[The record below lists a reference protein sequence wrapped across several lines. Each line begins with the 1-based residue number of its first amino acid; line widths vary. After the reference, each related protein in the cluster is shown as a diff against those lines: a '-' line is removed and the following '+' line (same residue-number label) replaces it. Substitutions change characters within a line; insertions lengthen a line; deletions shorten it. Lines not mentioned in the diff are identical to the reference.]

1 MLHRGTIARVSSPSI
16 AFLGRSA
23 RVARTRQKD
32 GRRHVRLRR
41 PFPEALRRL
50 SIGPETDQQ
59 FPVRHHVHAVHAG
72 ELDVAEHRAALAI
85 AGSLVRLRFA
95 CREVGLR
102 SNPATPASPS
112 PYSQRPTY
120 TRIHGHGLFAR
131 HGSRGPKAT
140 RLLAPP
146 NFRLRIETARSEVGA
161 RPSPRSRRELAPYH
175 DVS

>member
-1 MLHRGTIARVSSPSI
+1 
-16 AFLGRSA
+16 
-23 RVARTRQKD
+23 
-32 GRRHVRLRR
+32 
-41 PFPEALRRL
+41 
-50 SIGPETDQQ
+50 
-59 FPVRHHVHAVHAG
+59 VHAG